1 MAAANRLEA
10 RFSRKHAHTWVGY
23 KVHLSEICDESQPHL
38 ITQVATAI
46 STSSDIE
53 ALPKIHQGLADKSL
67 LPSQHLV
74 DTGYISAEMLVE
86 SKETY
91 QVDLV
96 GPARQDYKW
105 PPRPPHMQS
114 TNMPMPDGLVPHAL
128 GRDFFNREGYF
139 YEFFGSGHFIFF
151 Q

>member
-23 KVHLSEICDESQPHL
+23 KVHLSEICEESQPHL

-53 ALPKIHQGLADKSL
+53 ALPQIHQGLADKSL

-86 SKETY
+86 SRETH

-96 GPARQDYKW
+96 GPARQDYNRGAGALAGTGGGRLRSCRFSSRLVNPASDL
-105 PPRPPHMQS
+105 PPR
-114 TNMPMPDGLVPHAL
+114 
-128 GRDFFNREGYF
+128 
-139 YEFFGSGHFIFF
+139 EFVSILDCH
-151 Q
+151 